1 VRILGFLVF
10 LIGLAL
16 LAASYNADAIGV
28 GQFEGVGENQIL
40 LGVLG
45 LIVAGGGLLM
55 MIVQRD
61 ARARRAP
68 GVGPGA
74 GHVVRARRRW

>member
-1 VRILGFLVF
+1 MRILGFFVF
-10 LIGLAL
+10 LIGLGL
-16 LAASYNADAIGV
+16 LAASYNADAIGL
-28 GQFEGVGENQIL
+28 GQYEGVGENQFL

-61 ARARRAP
+61 ARPRAGS
-68 GVGPGA
+68 GVAGPFV
-74 GHVVRARRRW
+74 GHPRRRR

>member
-1 VRILGFLVF
+1 VRILGFFIF

-16 LAASYNADAIGV
+16 LAASYHADEIGL
-28 GQFEGVGENQIL
+28 GQYEGVGENQIL

-61 ARARRAP
+61 RRPRA
-68 GVGPGA
+68 GSGNVGPFVGQM
-74 GHVVRARRRW
+74 RRRR

>member
-1 VRILGFLVF
+1 MRFLGFLIF
-10 LIGLAL
+10 LLGLGL
-16 LAASYNADAIGV
+16 LAASYNADKIGL
-28 GQFEGVGENQIL
+28 GQYEGVGENQIL

-61 ARARRAP
+61 SRLRSGSASP
-68 GVGPGA
+68 GPFVGS
-74 GHVVRARRRW
+74 VRRRR